1 MVASYPLLDEP
12 ADEPALSFQKQPA
25 SPEPLS
31 RDVDSARTS
40 RAGIVLPAWWLLL
53 GAGNIGWLAKDTRP
67 PAWDPAIHLLSSVRY
82 RHLIGDFLFGR
93 VPLWESICR
102 LFSVD
107 AFYPPFAP
115 FASAFA
121 TLGLKPNAD
130 VSTWVLNQFFLAVLL
145 FATCRLGRRA
155 AGPVAGIAAAVAVTT
170 FGAVWSASHAFM
182 LDLPVTAV
190 TALAL
195 EELFATD
202 RFSRAGRSLLF
213 GLVAGIGML
222 TKWTF
227 FFFLI
232 VPLAVEMGR
241 AAALSD
247 RLRRLRNA
255 CAALLVLGLVS
266 LPWYLVHAP
275 SLAQDL
281 LGYGPS
287 SPNDWRSF
295 PQVLSLPSLSFYPPA
310 VASLMLLPWAAM
322 LLVGGALAWRRN
334 PEARRLF
341 LLSIA
346 GLLFLTLFRT
356 KDERYAMPVL
366 PAVAVLATA
375 WAGDSR
381 SKDLRPR
388 LLVVGAAAVASLALA
403 FVRDPPVRQRWPIEE
418 ALAAIPSR
426 PGFSPPC
433 VRVIPDLSSFNRF
446 AFEYAAEAGDRNVEI
461 EGAGRIP
468 WFTDGVI
475 VKTGDQGAR
484 PGAALIMS
492 RIAKNEGSFH
502 EIFRKTWDHP
512 LPDGSR
518 VELYRRDVR
527 PLEGVSP
534 KELVEELRSA
544 VQNEISRISHFPF
557 AGRIEI
563 DATSD
568 EETVRGRF
576 RRIAFSAENFKIGGR
591 SLEDPALL
599 VREIGFELFGV
610 AVNPYRLRDGEL
622 ELLSLEDL
630 APHLVVR
637 EDDASLWLRA
647 AVRDGGARIAFRG
660 GSIHAMVR
668 PEKWPALELEI
679 TPRIVAGS
687 AGNNVGL
694 DFERLRVSGV
704 RLPTFL
710 VEALA
715 SQYNP
720 ILKQMP
726 CRLRIATLACRDGM
740 LTIGGRIR

>member
-1 MVASYPLLDEP
+1 MP
-12 ADEPALSFQKQPA
+12 
-25 SPEPLS
+25 
-31 RDVDSARTS
+31 
-40 RAGIVLPAWWLLL
+40 RAGVVLPAWWLLL
-53 GAGNIGWLAKDTRP
+53 GAGNIAWLAKDTRP

-82 RHLIGDFLFGR
+82 RHVIENFLFGR
-93 VPLWESICR
+93 VALWESIRR
-102 LFSVD
+102 LFVVD

-115 FASAFA
+115 FVSAFA

-130 VSTWVLNQFFLAVLL
+130 VSSWVLNQSFLAALL
-145 FATCRLGRRA
+145 FATYRLGRRA

-182 LDLPVTAV
+182 LDLPVMAV

-202 RFSRAGRSLLF
+202 RFSSAGRSLLF

-227 FFFLI
+227 LFFLI

-241 AAALSD
+241 AAALPD

-255 CAALLVLGLVS
+255 CAALLVWGLVS

-295 PQVLSLPSLSFYPPA
+295 PRVLSLPSLSFYPRA
-310 VASLMLLPWAAM
+310 VASLMLLPWAA
-322 LLVGGALAWRRN
+322 LLVVGGTLAWRRK

-366 PAVAVLATA
+366 PAAAVLATA
-375 WAGDSR
+375 WAGDPR
-381 SKDLRPR
+381 RKNLRPR
-388 LLVVGAAAVASLALA
+388 LLVVGAAAVVSLALA
-403 FVRDPPVRQRWPIEE
+403 LVGDPPIRQLWPIEE

-433 VRVIPDLSSFNRF
+433 VRVIPDLSSFHRF

-475 VKTGDQGAR
+475 VKNGDQGAR
-484 PGAALIMS
+484 PGAALIMN
-492 RIAKNEGSFH
+492 RIAKNEGSFDH
-502 EIFRKTWDHP
+502 IFRKTWDHP

-518 VELYRRDVR
+518 VELYRREIR
-527 PLEGVSP
+527 PLEGVAP
-534 KELVEELRSA
+534 QELVERLRIA
-544 VQNEISRISHFPF
+544 VRNEISRIAHASFD
-557 AGRIEI
+557 GRIEI

-568 EETVRGRF
+568 EETLRGRF
-576 RRIAFSAENFKIGGR
+576 RRIAFSAENFKIAGR
-591 SLEDPALL
+591 SPEDPALL
-599 VREIGFELFGV
+599 AREIGCELLGV

-622 ELLSLEDL
+622 ELLSLDEL
-630 APHLVVR
+630 APHVLIR

-647 AVRDGGARIAFRG
+647 AVRDGGARIAFRD
-660 GSIHAMVR
+660 GSIHATVR
-668 PEKWPALELEI
+668 PEKWPILELEVA
-679 TPRIVAGS
+679 PRIVAGS

-694 DFERLRVSGV
+694 DFAAFSVSGL

-720 ILKQMP
+720 IIKQMP
-726 CRLRIATLACRDGM
+726 CRVRIATLACRDGM
-740 LTIGGRIR
+740 LTISGRIR

>member
-1 MVASYPLLDEP
+1 
-12 ADEPALSFQKQPA
+12 LSSQEQRG
-25 SPEPLS
+25 SPEPVSPAADSRRGPSAALVLS
-31 RDVDSARTS
+31 
-40 RAGIVLPAWWLLL
+40 GWWLFL
-53 GAGNIGWLAKDTRP
+53 GACNIGWLAKDTRP

-82 RHLIGDFLFGR
+82 RHFIGDFLFGT
-93 VPLWESICR
+93 VPLADSIRR
-102 LFSVD
+102 LFSLD

-115 FASAFA
+115 FVTAFA

-130 VSTWVLNQFFLAVLL
+130 ASTWVLNQFFLALLL
-145 FATCRLGRRA
+145 FATYRLGRRA
-155 AGPVAGIAAAVAVTT
+155 AGSVAGIAAAVAVTT

-182 LDLPVTAV
+182 LDLPVMAV

-195 EELFATD
+195 ERLFATD
-202 RFSRAGRSLLF
+202 RFSRPGRSLLF
-213 GLVAGIGML
+213 GLIGGIGML

-227 FFFLI
+227 LFFLI

-241 AAALSD
+241 AATLPD

-255 CAALLVLGLVS
+255 CAALLVWGLVS

-287 SPNDWRSF
+287 SPTDWRSF
-295 PQVLSLPSLSFYPPA
+295 PRVLSLPSLSFYPRA
-310 VASLMLLPWAAM
+310 IASLTLLPWAAM
-322 LLVGGALAWRRN
+322 LLVGGALGWRRN

-366 PAVAVLATA
+366 PAAAVLATA
-375 WAGDSR
+375 WVAEPR
-381 SKDLRPR
+381 KKPLRTC
-388 LLVVGAAAVASLALA
+388 LLVVGAATVASLALA
-403 FVRDPPVRQRWPIEE
+403 FIGDPPVRQLWPIEE

-433 VRVIPDLSSFNRF
+433 VRVIPDLSCFHRF

-518 VELYRRDVR
+518 VELYRLDVR

-534 KELVEELRSA
+534 QELVEQLRSA
-544 VQNEISRISHFPF
+544 VQNEISRISHSPF
-557 AGRIEI
+557 TGRIEI
-563 DATSD
+563 EATSD
-568 EETVRGRF
+568 EETLRGRF
-576 RRIAFSAENFKIGGR
+576 RRIAFSAENLKIAGR
-591 SLEDPALL
+591 SPEDPAILA
-599 VREIGFELFGV
+599 REIGFELLGV
-610 AVNPYRLRDGEL
+610 AVNPYRLRDGAL
-622 ELLSLEDL
+622 ELLSLEEL
-630 APHLVVR
+630 APHLVIR

-647 AVRDGGARIAFRG
+647 AVRDGGARIAFRD
-660 GSIHAMVR
+660 GSIHASVR
-668 PEKWPALELEI
+668 PEKWPALELVVA
-679 TPRIVAGS
+679 PRIVAGS

-694 DFERLRVSGV
+694 DFGALRVAGV

-720 ILKQMP
+720 IVKQMP
-726 CRLRIATLACRDGM
+726 CRVRIATLACRDGM
-740 LTIGGRIR
+740 LTISGRIR

>member
-1 MVASYPLLDEP
+1 MSLERPGSAEP
-12 ADEPALSFQKQPA
+12 VPRE
-25 SPEPLS
+25 
-31 RDVDSARTS
+31 VDSRGRR
-40 RAGIVLPAWWLLL
+40 RAAVFLSAWGIFL
-53 GAGNIGWLAKDTRP
+53 GACNAGWLARDTRP
-67 PAWDPAIHLLSSVRY
+67 QAWDPAIHLLSSVRY
-82 RHLIGDFLFGR
+82 RHLVGDFLRGQAS
-93 VPLWESICR
+93 LEESIRR
-102 LFSVD
+102 LSSVD

-115 FASAFA
+115 FVSALA

-130 VSTWVLNQFFLAVLL
+130 VSTWVLNQFFLALL
-145 FATCRLGRRA
+145 IFATYRLGRRA

-182 LDLPVTAV
+182 LDLPVMAV

-213 GLVAGIGML
+213 GLIGGIGML

-227 FFFLI
+227 LFFLI
-232 VPLAVEMGR
+232 VPLAVEMGM
-241 AAALSD
+241 AAALPD

-255 CAALLVLGLVS
+255 CAALLVGGLVS
-266 LPWYLVHAP
+266 LPWYVVHAP

-287 SPNDWRSF
+287 SPSDWRSF
-295 PQVLSLPSLSFYPPA
+295 PLVLSLPSLSFYPRA

-322 LLVGGALAWRRN
+322 LLVGGVLAWRRN

-356 KDERYAMPVL
+356 KDDRYAMPAL
-366 PAVAVLATA
+366 PAAAVLATA
-375 WAGDSR
+375 WAGDTR
-381 SKDLRPR
+381 NKQVRTR
-388 LLVVGAAAVASLALA
+388 LIVVGAAAFASLALA
-403 FVRDPPVRQRWPIEE
+403 LIRDPPVRQLWPIEE
-418 ALAAIPSR
+418 TLAAIPNR

-433 VRVIPDLSSFNRF
+433 VRVIPDLSRFHRF
-446 AFEYAAEAGDRNVEI
+446 AFEYAAEAEGRNIEI

-492 RIAKNEGSFH
+492 RIAKNKGSFH
-502 EIFRKTWDHP
+502 QIFRKTWDHP

-527 PLEGVSP
+527 PLDGVAP
-534 KELVEELRSA
+534 QEVVEKLRSA
-544 VQNEISRISHFPF
+544 VQNEIFRISHAPF
-557 AGRIEI
+557 AGRVEI

-568 EETVRGRF
+568 EETLRGRF
-576 RRIAFSAENFKIGGR
+576 RRIAFSAENLKIAGR
-591 SLEDPALL
+591 SPEDPALL
-599 VREIGFELFGV
+599 AREIGFELFGV

-622 ELLSLEDL
+622 ELLSLDEL
-630 APHLVVR
+630 APHLVIR
-637 EDDASLWLRA
+637 EEDASLWLRA
-647 AVRDGGARIAFRG
+647 AVRDGGARIAFRD
-660 GSIHAMVR
+660 GSIHAAVR
-668 PEKWPALELEI
+668 PEKWPALELVVA
-679 TPRIVAGS
+679 PRIVTGS

-694 DFERLRVSGV
+694 DFERLRVAGV
-704 RLPTFL
+704 RLPTVL

-726 CRLRIATLACRDGM
+726 CRVRIATLVCRDGM
-740 LTIGGRIR
+740 LTISGRIR